1 MTFRPGPLRAAA
13 VLAAVFVA
21 ARVVYRVLFHGADGD
36 GVVLLA
42 LPEIRLPAPFAHVV
56 LLGPVTADGLWDAAA
71 GALPIALAIL
81 AFGVLN
87 AVVDLTRVFARAS
100 RRGPLRG
107 VARALA
113 IAAATLPS
121 LADGARAVGFAQRLR
136 GERAGPRMLLP
147 LLERTLERAG
157 NVAAALELRGFAGRG
172 LDGDCLMPVEAHD
185 VEIGFGPARSGR
197 GGPESAP
204 DAVSRADAPRTAS
217 AMADAASP
225 GIRLPAELFLHA
237 GTLTLV
243 SGATGSGK
251 STLLRA
257 IAGLHSH
264 TDGGWISGSLG
275 VVGHERVPVPPR
287 DLAQRVGV
295 VLQHP
300 REAFATELV
309 RDEIGLSLEL
319 RGVAP
324 VIAAARVAEVA
335 ERVGVASLLDRPT
348 RGLSAGEATLVAI
361 AAAIVEHPILL
372 LVDEPLADLDA
383 DARRR
388 IARLLD
394 ALAHDAGMS
403 VVVAE
408 HRVESLSGIA
418 DLVLRVR
425 KGEVEPV
432 ERGEVE
438 RGDGAVERVD
448 GAEVERGG
456 IERLDGPV
464 DRIDHDVHPVGPA
477 SAGAAS
483 APPTSG
489 SGRSI
494 GVRGAPDAPRTY
506 GVRPEPEEAPATL
519 GCAGQEPVL
528 RARGIT
534 VRHRDAIAVTGADL
548 DLYPGE
554 IVALVGPNGAG
565 KSSLLAALALPERG
579 DHVSTRG
586 RVALVPD
593 ASDDLFVSDSVLAE
607 CVRADRRA
615 VKRAPDAARDPR
627 RHTRRLFAGRNEES
641 RRNEDAIG
649 PIDPL
654 SGRSPLLVGHGGSST
669 ADRFAGFLGL
679 DPRDAEFA
687 ARLARHPRDLAA
699 GERRCLALA
708 IQLAARPLVLM
719 VDEPTRGLDPAARE
733 MVWAALASV
742 AAAGAAVLVASH
754 EPGFTARADRTLA
767 MHAGVLAGE
776 HAAATTAPTSEP
788 ASHAMGA
795 SPDAAFEKASGLATE
810 ADAMP
815 DHEAATTPAAY
826 RATPARTGDT
836 SAPPTT
842 PATAGTPPTAPRGA
856 AASVPLRPLPGQ
868 HSGLRRLPLIALAA
882 ANLVALGAFCWPLVA
897 TAVPEQAHAAV
908 PVAALALVPLAAL
921 VVVATLDGTVR
932 SAHLLALLGTLA
944 AIGAAVR
951 IAGTGVGGVE
961 AVFILLVLAGRA
973 YGARFGMLLGM
984 ATIALSTLITG
995 TFGPWTPFQLF
1006 ACAWVGAV
1014 AGLLPRRSTSTR
1026 RGPRRS
1032 IQHPGSAEI
1041 AMLCV
1046 YGVVASYVFGL
1057 LMNLWFWPFAVGY
1070 GTGISYDGEAP
1081 LDVNLASF
1089 LVYSLVTSTLS
1100 WDTLRAIT
1108 TVVGLVV
1115 VGRPILAALRRTK
1128 PLASR
1133 TPATRVPRER
1143 APALS

>member
-87 AVVDLTRVFARAS
+87 AVVDVHRVFARLS

-107 VARALA
+107 IARALA
-113 IAAATLPS
+113 IAGATLPS

-264 TDGGWISGSLG
+264 TDGGWIAGSMG

-464 DRIDHDVHPVGPA
+464 DPIDHDHPVGPA
-477 SAGAAS
+477 SAGSAS

-548 DLYPGE
+548 DLYPCE

-615 VKRAPDAARDPR
+615 VKRAPHAARDPR

-654 SGRSPLLVGHGGSST
+654 SGRSPVLVGHGGSST

-687 ARLARHPRDLAA
+687 ARLARHPRDLSA

-767 MHAGVLAGE
+767 MRAGVLAGE
-776 HAAATTAPTSEP
+776 HIDAATAPTSES
-788 ASHAMGA
+788 ASHAMDA

-815 DHEAATTPAAY
+815 DQEAATTPAAY

-856 AASVPLRPLPGQ
+856 AASVPLRPLPRQ

-961 AVFILLVLAGRA
+961 AVFILLILAGRA

-995 TFGPWTPFQLF
+995 TFGPWTPFQVF